1 MTIFL
6 TCSLS
11 ESDPLLLDFV
21 ADSSSSSSL
30 VLVYLQFKP
39 NLFPPKF
46 QVSLPLNLRDPTRTG
61 CRLRSLILDI
71 QCFLAPCCIFTII
84 VATKCEE
91 IFFPLLWRSG
101 GMAAA
106 PLTGGGLCVSSLKST
121 TLNPSCLLLNGLQGL
136 CCQATLAAV
145 VVGGGVVDSVS
156 SRMDTRRKTL
166 PDSGTRIASVIAGWN
181 AW

>member
-1 MTIFL
+1 MFLRLNINLAKYENDTIFL

-61 CRLRSLILDI
+61 CRSRSLD
-71 QCFLAPCCIFTII
+71 
-84 VATKCEE
+84 
-91 IFFPLLWRSG
+91 R
-101 GMAAA
+101 
-106 PLTGGGLCVSSLKST
+106 KS
-121 TLNPSCLLLNGLQGL
+121 
-136 CCQATLAAV
+136 V
-145 VVGGGVVDSVS
+145 V
-156 SRMDTRRKTL
+156 
-166 PDSGTRIASVIAGWN
+166 
-181 AW
+181 